1 MGKNGAPS
9 QSKPAAL
16 PALPKGELNSLSQN
30 LTVLPAPSWREP
42 LAWRQ
47 SFRHKCKACGSAIS
61 SPFGGA
67 GERSETE
74 RVGSLPEGAGAA
86 QAASEG
92 VNACQHNIC
101 PNLSAPAP
109 GKTTPPGQGKDDS
122 VNCRQ
127 TLFRNIP
134 ELQQIPLV
142 FILFNENASGSL
154 AIFPIDK
161 TVRCR
166 I

>member
-1 MGKNGAPS
+1 MGKMVRPLS
-9 QSKPAAL
+9 QSL
-16 PALPKGELNSLSQN
+16 RLCQLSRKGELNSLSQN

-92 VNACQHNIC
+92 VDACQHNIC

-109 GKTTPPGQGKDDS
+109 GKTAPPGQGKDDS

-127 TLFRNIP
+127 TLFQNIS
-134 ELQQIPLV
+134 ELQQTRPV
-142 FILFNENASGSL
+142 FILFHETASGSL

-161 TVRCR
+161 TVTGR